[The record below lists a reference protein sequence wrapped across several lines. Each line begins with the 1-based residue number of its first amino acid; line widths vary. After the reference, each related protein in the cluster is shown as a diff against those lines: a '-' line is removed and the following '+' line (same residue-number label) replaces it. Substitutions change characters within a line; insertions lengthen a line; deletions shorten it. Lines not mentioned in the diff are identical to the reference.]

1 MKRKMEILR
10 KRVPRREMLRMV
22 PCAGAALV
30 LFVSGLAAAA
40 PTPVTRGL
48 TFALSFDGKGRAVVS
63 GPYVLMVPGAKG
75 SLKVVFDSAA
85 LNGGMLDAPFRL
97 KNDSGADLLE
107 VRVDLASVTESVRP
121 EGQAAFTRTQD
132 VAPPPPL
139 AWDAIRAGGETPGEL
154 FRGGPLS
161 FAPGTEAVVVLGVVS
176 GLAAEPANPKVDV
189 RVPASRASACPGA
202 VRACRMDA
210 EGNLWRIEPAAEGK
224 RGGLSERGRE
234 GAVIRSMWFER
245 GDKPV
250 DLSLAQDGRLLV
262 FFDDGSKD
270 GAVRAFRP
278 F

>member
-1 MKRKMEILR
+1 MKKKMKTRIRRGILR
-10 KRVPRREMLRMV
+10 MSRF
-22 PCAGAALV
+22 AGTACAALV
-30 LFVSGLAAAA
+30 ASHLAAA
-40 PTPVTRGL
+40 PQPVTRGL
-48 TFALSFDGKGRAVVS
+48 SFALSFDGKGRSVVS
-63 GPYVLMVPGAKG
+63 GPYVLKVPGAKG
-75 SLKVVFDSAA
+75 SLRVVFDSAA

-97 KNDSGADLLE
+97 KNDSGADLLA

-121 EGQAAFTRTQD
+121 EGQGAFTRTQD

-161 FAPGTEAVVVLGVVS
+161 FSPGTEAVVVLGVVS
-176 GLAAEPANPKVDV
+176 GVAAGPANPKVDV
-189 RVPASRASACPGA
+189 RVPASKASACPGA
-202 VRACRMDA
+202 VRACRVDA
-210 EGNLWRIEPAAEGK
+210 EGNLWRIEPAAGGK

-234 GAVIRSMWFER
+234 GALIRSLWFER
-245 GDKPV
+245 GDRPV
-250 DLSLAQDGRLLV
+250 DLSLAPDGRLLV